1 MNTTG
6 ALLFKEASLEDRSVI
21 EKYMYRWGE
30 GSCQHSFPAM
40 YLLSHKYGDSFCERD
55 GYLYVL
61 RSKLCRDGERVYLF
75 PMGDRHDANGLRRA
89 LENVLEDAHAY
100 GGKVRFES
108 LTREA
113 AELCQLLLP
122 GRFEARA
129 DRDLAEYI
137 YTFERLAYQ
146 RGPEM
151 HSRRQGVST
160 FFNQFGDR
168 TRIER
173 ICPENLRDV
182 RSFQAFWS
190 HSGQSPEDAEHM
202 EIENTSIQKALEH
215 FDELGLKGIVMY
227 VDGACAGYAYG
238 AALSPKH
245 YDVIIEKGDRR
256 ITNIYRAL
264 NREHVRACAGGF
276 TYINREEDLGVEGL
290 RRAKLMDKPDILLEK
305 YIVTEV

>member
-1 MNTTG
+1 MSTAET
-6 ALLFKEASLEDRSVI
+6 LLFKETSLEDRSII
-21 EKYMYRWGE
+21 ETYMYRWGE

-61 RSKLCRDGERVYLF
+61 RARLCREGERVYLF
-75 PMGDRHDANGLRRA
+75 PMGDRRDEDGFRRA
-89 LENVLEDAHAY
+89 LETVLEDAHRNGAR
-100 GGKVRFES
+100 VRFES
-108 LTREA
+108 LTRKA
-113 AELCQLLLP
+113 AELCLRLLP
-122 GRFEARA
+122 GRFEARE

-146 RGPEM
+146 QGPEM

-160 FFNQFGDR
+160 FFNQYGDR
-168 TRIER
+168 VRIER
-173 ICPENLRDV
+173 ICPENLQDV
-182 RSFQAFWS
+182 RSFQEFWS

-215 FDELGLKGIVMY
+215 FDALGLRGIVLY
-227 VDGACAGYAYG
+227 VDGTCAGYAYG
-238 AALSPKH
+238 AALSPTH

-276 TYINREEDLGVEGL
+276 GYINREEDLGVEGL
-290 RRAKLMDKPDILLEK
+290 RRAKMMDKPDVLLEK